1 MNSGLGL
8 IPISFDWTQITY
20 AGQPL
25 TTPFYITANVRAL
38 HSSAADEVFLT
49 ATCPTVLGCDRN
61 LLLRCR
67 ADLVLQERLVFRLV
81 SSQSL
86 ILPASLY

>member
-25 TTPFYITANVRAL
+25 TTPFYITANVKIL
-38 HSSAADEVFLT
+38 PEFAADAVLLT
-49 ATCPTVLGCDRN
+49 ATCGTVLGCGRN
-61 LLLRCR
+61 LLSRCC
-67 ADLVLQERLVFRLV
+67 ADLVLQQRLVFRLV
-81 SSQSL
+81 SITSL
-86 ILPASLY
+86 FLHAGPY